1 MTRER
6 STYALL
12 SEKGEWEPT
21 PCNLKGRV
29 GAIPSRSAVLRRACC
44 SASARASP
52 NPRSSEFVRSKLIHE
67 ATTGGVNQ
75 DDAPAHHWTAR
86 VALWRPHRQAGID
99 PQRQTVCLLPKSAV
113 VRGGA
118 KRNARE
124 RVFTRVLAAA
134 PGAAVD
140 FASRRTTRGWTAIF
154 WNRTGPNL
162 LLI

>member
-29 GAIPSRSAVLRRACC
+29 GAIPSNSAVLRRACC

-67 ATTGGVNQ
+67 AQQAALIRMTPLPTTGRRVWHCG
-75 DDAPAHHWTAR
+75 DLTAKPEST
-86 VALWRPHRQAGID
+86 L
-99 PQRQTVCLLPKSAV
+99 
-113 VRGGA
+113 RG
-118 KRNARE
+118 K
-124 RVFTRVLAAA
+124 
-134 PGAAVD
+134 P
-140 FASRRTTRGWTAIF
+140 FAYYQ
-154 WNRTGPNL
+154 NL
-162 LLI
+162 LWYVEAQSETPGKECSLVYLRQHPARQWISRHAGQPEAGRPYFGIELGRICS